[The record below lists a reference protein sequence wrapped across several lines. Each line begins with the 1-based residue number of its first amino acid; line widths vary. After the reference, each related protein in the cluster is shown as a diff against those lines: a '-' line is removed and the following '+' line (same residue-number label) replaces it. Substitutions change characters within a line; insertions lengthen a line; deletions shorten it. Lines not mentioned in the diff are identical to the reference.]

1 MSPAAAHAAK
11 HAHSTGHVLVLGAGL
26 AGMRAAWA
34 AKEAAPGIDVT
45 LVCPRKG
52 LSGSSFANRNNAL
65 GVQAPLP
72 READAFVAEALRLA
86 PPAHIRPE
94 LVRALAADATARVA
108 ELHGLG
114 LPFRLADDGS
124 PARFPGCFSPHPR
137 AQVFDGLAAA
147 HAAFLAKVTG
157 LGVRLLHGFEAL
169 ELLADADGRV
179 CGARLFALRGGHTQ
193 TLRAGAVVAA
203 LGGPAPLFARRLCGP
218 GGSGLAYGLLHSAGA
233 RLVNTRHLQFFWGT
247 VPDGSFVNPG
257 ALPWPEEL
265 AELAAARRSHCPV
278 AYSLPDAALDRALLS
293 RRGANKGMNSMS
305 SMSGMRG
312 LVRPPLPNAE
322 AQAEAPPLALF
333 AHAGNGGA
341 LVDEH
346 GRTTVPGLYACGEC
360 AGGMHGAQR
369 LGGGMVL
376 SALVFGARAGAAAAR
391 EAAAWGTAKRKDSE
405 REAAAREAAGLDL
418 RLNAGADAPLPG
430 PAASCLTAAALPEA
444 ARGDSA
450 LAASSPNFSQVAE
463 SHPPAPATPTQAR
476 TTADAAFLRRLRR
489 GMDRHGLPFCEAQA
503 GRQAFAA
510 WLTHAAAHSAS
521 LRQRLLALSALLV
534 LGEMD

>member
-1 MSPAAAHAAK
+1 MPPKALHFSAPTAIASGTSPAGKPPFRVRSAA
-11 HAHSTGHVLVLGAGL
+11 TGHVLVLGAGL

-34 AKEAAPGIDVT
+34 AKEAAPGLDVT
-45 LVCPRKG
+45 LVSPRKG
-52 LSGSSFANRNNAL
+52 PSGSSFANRNNAL
-65 GVQAPLP
+65 GVQAPQQH
-72 READAFVAEALRLA
+72 EAEAFVAEALRLA

-94 LVRALAADATARVA
+94 LVRALAADAAARVA

-114 LPFRLADDGS
+114 LSFRMAENGS

-147 HAAFLAKVTG
+147 HAAFLAKLAQ
-157 LGVRLLHGFEAL
+157 LGVRLLHGYEAL
-169 ELLADADGRV
+169 ELATDADGRV
-179 CGARLFALRGGHTQ
+179 CGARLFALRGGQTQ
-193 TLRAGAVVAA
+193 TLRAGAVIAA

-233 RLVNTRHLQFFWGT
+233 RLVNARHLQFFWGS

-293 RRGANKGMNSMS
+293 RRDANK
-305 SMSGMRG
+305 GMRG
-312 LVRPPLPNAE
+312 LVRLPLPSAE
-322 AQAEAPPLALF
+322 GQAEAPPLALF

-346 GRTTVPGLYACGEC
+346 GRTSVPGLYACGEC

-376 SALVFGARAGAAAAR
+376 SALVFGARAGAAAAS
-391 EAAAWGTAKRKDSE
+391 EAADRKDSE
-405 REAAAREAAGLDL
+405 SEAAGPYFCFD
-418 RLNAGADAPLPG
+418 AGADAPTSWPG
-430 PAASCLTAAALPEA
+430 VSCLGAAPQPQ
-444 ARGDSA
+444 
-450 LAASSPNFSQVAE
+450 SPQ
-463 SHPPAPATPTQAR
+463 PAPTQGRTP
-476 TTADAAFLRRLRR
+476 ADAAFLRRLRR

-503 GRQAFAA
+503 GRQAFVDWLRRAA
-510 WLTHAAAHSAS
+510 SQGAAP
-521 LRQRLLALSALLV
+521 RQRLLALSALLV

>member
-11 HAHSTGHVLVLGAGL
+11 HARSIGHVLVLGAGL

-34 AKEAAPGIDVT
+34 AKEAAPGLVVT
-45 LVCPRKG
+45 LISPRKG
-52 LSGSSFANRNNAL
+52 PSGSSFANRNNAL

-72 READAFVAEALRLA
+72 HEAEAFVAEVLRLA

-114 LPFRLADDGS
+114 LPFRTADDGS

-157 LGVRLLHGFEAL
+157 LGVRLLHGFEAQ
-169 ELLADADGRV
+169 ELLTDDAGRV
-179 CGARLFALRGGHTQ
+179 CGARLFALRGGQTL
-193 TLRAGAVVAA
+193 TLRAGAVIAA

-218 GGSGLAYGLLHSAGA
+218 GGSALAYGLLHSAGA
-233 RLVNTRHLQFFWGT
+233 RLVNTQYLQFFWGT
-247 VPDGSFVNPG
+247 LPDGRFVNPG

-265 AELAAARRSHCPV
+265 AELAAARRTHCPV

-293 RRGANKGMNSMS
+293 RRKVKGL
-305 SMSGMRG
+305 RG

-322 AQAEAPPLALF
+322 TQTGAPPLALF

-346 GRTTVPGLYACGEC
+346 GRTSAPGLYACGEC

-369 LGGGMVL
+369 VGGGMVL

-391 EAAAWGTAKRKDSE
+391 EAAGRENDEGKTSEAEDVTWGS
-405 REAAAREAAGLDL
+405 AGPDASP
-418 RLNAGADAPLPG
+418 RGSGVSCLNAAP
-430 PAASCLTAAALPEA
+430 
-444 ARGDSA
+444 
-450 LAASSPNFSQVAE
+450 
-463 SHPPAPATPTQAR
+463 PPASMQGR

-489 GMDRHGLPFCEAQA
+489 GMGRHALPFCEAQA
-503 GRQAFAA
+503 GRQAFAD
-510 WLTHAAAHSAS
+510 WLRRAASQGAA

>member
-11 HAHSTGHVLVLGAGL
+11 HARSTGHVLVLGAGL

-34 AKEAAPGIDVT
+34 AKEAAPGLDVT
-45 LVCPRKG
+45 LVSPRKG
-52 LSGSSFANRNNAL
+52 PSGSSFANRNNAL

-72 READAFVAEALRLA
+72 HEAEAFVAEALRLA

-94 LVRALAADATARVA
+94 LVRALAADAAARVA

-114 LPFRLADDGS
+114 LSFRTADDGS
-124 PARFPGCFSPHPR
+124 PARFPGCFSPQPR

-157 LGVRLLHGFEAL
+157 LGVRLLHGYEAL
-169 ELLADADGRV
+169 ELATDADGRV
-179 CGARLFALRGGHTQ
+179 CGARLFALRGGQTL
-193 TLRAGAVVAA
+193 TLRAGAVIAA

-218 GGSGLAYGLLHSAGA
+218 GGSALAYGLLHSAGA
-233 RLVNTRHLQFFWGT
+233 RLVNARYLQFFWGN

-265 AELAAARRSHCPV
+265 AELADARRTHCPV

-293 RRGANKGMNSMS
+293 RRKVKGL
-305 SMSGMRG
+305 RG
-312 LVRPPLPNAE
+312 LRGLPLQSAE
-322 AQAEAPPLALF
+322 TQTGAPPLALF

-346 GRTTVPGLYACGEC
+346 GQTSVPGLYACGEC

-391 EAAAWGTAKRKDSE
+391 EAAD
-405 REAAAREAAGLDL
+405 
-418 RLNAGADAPLPG
+418 
-430 PAASCLTAAALPEA
+430 
-444 ARGDSA
+444 
-450 LAASSPNFSQVAE
+450 
-463 SHPPAPATPTQAR
+463 PPAPPPNPAAAAPTQAAPPPASMQGR

-489 GMDRHGLPFCEAQA
+489 GMDRHGLPFCEAQP
-503 GRQAFAA
+503 GRQAFVDWLRRAA
-510 WLTHAAAHSAS
+510 SQGAA

>member
-1 MSPAAAHAAK
+1 MSPAAEHPARARAA
-11 HAHSTGHVLVLGAGL
+11 ATGHVLVLGAGL

-34 AKEAAPGIDVT
+34 AKEAAPGLAVT
-45 LVCPRKG
+45 LISPRKG
-52 LSGSSFANRNNAL
+52 PSGSSFANRNNAL

-72 READAFVAEALRLA
+72 HEAEAFVTEALRLA

-94 LVRALAADATARVA
+94 LVRALAADAPARVA

-114 LPFRLADDGS
+114 LSFRMADDGS

-137 AQVFDGLAAA
+137 AQIFDGLAAA
-147 HAAFLAKVTG
+147 HAAFLAKLTD

-169 ELLADADGRV
+169 ELATDATGRV
-179 CGARLFALRGGHTQ
+179 CGARLYALRGGQTL
-193 TLRAGAVVAA
+193 TLRAGAVIAA

-218 GGSGLAYGLLHSAGA
+218 GGSALAYGLLHSAGA
-233 RLVNTRHLQFFWGT
+233 RLVNAQYLQFFWGN

-265 AELAAARRSHCPV
+265 AELAAARRSHCPM

-293 RRGANKGMNSMS
+293 RREAKGMRG
-305 SMSGMRG
+305 MSGMRG
-312 LVRPPLPNAE
+312 LVRPPLQGAE
-322 AQAEAPPLALF
+322 QQAEETPLALF

-341 LVDEH
+341 LVDEQ

-376 SALVFGARAGAAAAR
+376 SALVFGARAGAAAAS
-391 EAAAWGTAKRKDSE
+391 EAASGENDGGRTSEAEDVTWGS
-405 REAAAREAAGLDL
+405 AGP
-418 RLNAGADAPLPG
+418 DAPP
-430 PAASCLTAAALPEA
+430 PDHTAATP
-444 ARGDSA
+444 
-450 LAASSPNFSQVAE
+450 Q
-463 SHPPAPATPTQAR
+463 PAPTQGR

-503 GRQAFAA
+503 GRQAFVDWLRRAA
-510 WLTHAAAHSAS
+510 SQGAA